1 MKSLLKNFA
10 LVVLTLFLIA
20 GIFSFSNVAKTKPE
34 VVGISRLVAEINNES
49 VKKVEIAGD
58 TVTVHLKDEK
68 AHELTVKK
76 EINQSFSELM
86 SNLGVDQTKLQ
97 KIEIQIKDQSGFKYW
112 AAVTIPYLI
121 PFLLLIMLIFFM
133 SKQVQG
139 ANSKAMMFGQS
150 TARQVKPDDQNK
162 KTFKNV
168 AGAKE
173 AKEELYEIVDF
184 LRDPKKFADVGA
196 KIPKG
201 VLLMGAPGT
210 GKTLLAKAVAGEANV
225 PFFHMSGSEFVEM
238 FVGVGA
244 SRVRDLFQKAKKAA
258 PAIVFIDE
266 IDAVGRK
273 RGSGLG
279 GSHDEREQTL
289 NQILVEMDGFEP
301 NIGVIGVA
309 ATNRPDVL
317 DPALLRPGRFDRRV
331 VIDLPD
337 INDREEILK
346 VHAVG
351 KPIVADASLRK
362 VAERTP
368 GFSGADLDN
377 LLNESAI
384 AVVRD
389 GRKEILEIDILKSIE
404 KVILGPEKR
413 GRVMSDKEKEMT
425 AYHEGGHALVGHFL
439 EHSDPVRKV
448 SIIGRGMAGGYTLSM
463 PATDTHYRTLAKFK
477 DDIAMMLGGFVAERM
492 IYGNEMLTTG
502 PSSDLKKA
510 TSSVTAMVM
519 QYGMSDK
526 LGPRQYADNEGLI
539 FLAEEIHSKKN
550 YSEKTAELID
560 AEINAILEEGKAR
573 AAQVLTEHRAELDEL
588 VKVLLAKETVE
599 QEEFNEIMG
608 IVIKKA
614 DDAGPG
620 VEVMD

>member
-1 MKSLLKNFA
+1 
-10 LVVLTLFLIA
+10 
-20 GIFSFSNVAKTKPE
+20 
-34 VVGISRLVAEINNES
+34 
-49 VKKVEIAGD
+49 
-58 TVTVHLKDEK
+58 
-68 AHELTVKK
+68 
-76 EINQSFSELM
+76 
-86 SNLGVDQTKLQ
+86 
-97 KIEIQIKDQSGFKYW
+97 
-112 AAVTIPYLI
+112 
-121 PFLLLIMLIFFM
+121 
-133 SKQVQG
+133 
-139 ANSKAMMFGQS
+139 
-150 TARQVKPDDQNK
+150 
-162 KTFKNV
+162 
-168 AGAKE
+168 
-173 AKEELYEIVDF
+173 
-184 LRDPKKFADVGA
+184 
-196 KIPKG
+196 
-201 VLLMGAPGT
+201 
-210 GKTLLAKAVAGEANV
+210 
-225 PFFHMSGSEFVEM
+225 
-238 FVGVGA
+238 
-244 SRVRDLFQKAKKAA
+244 
-258 PAIVFIDE
+258 
-266 IDAVGRK
+266 
-273 RGSGLG
+273 
-279 GSHDEREQTL
+279 
-289 NQILVEMDGFEP
+289 
-301 NIGVIGVA
+301 
-309 ATNRPDVL
+309 
-317 DPALLRPGRFDRRV
+317 
-331 VIDLPD
+331 
-337 INDREEILK
+337 
-346 VHAVG
+346 
-351 KPIVADASLRK
+351 LRK